1 MFCIFI
7 ALSGK
12 LAPIIITTVTNNLDI
27 FRKEFLEAN
36 TWTQRKDGVP
46 LDLLEKL
53 TCEELKIAE
62 IELIKVVS
70 LKDDWPIV
78 GLGHIK
84 SKDALPK
91 LYDLLAKSKGPMKVT
106 IAHSIFQICQDNK
119 MIEIV
124 LETMPR
130 ITNQYELINVL
141 YYLPDFKDKRIT
153 ELHDNYRNHKEYL
166 VAYNATRYLGLP
178 TNEVV
183 EKFREKEK
191 NKSIRDR
198 LTGK

>member
-1 MFCIFI
+1 M
-7 ALSGK
+7 
-12 LAPIIITTVTNNLDI
+12 LAPIIKTTVTNNLDI

-36 TWTQRKDGVP
+36 TWAQRKDGVP
-46 LDLLEKL
+46 LGLLDNL
-53 TCEELKIAE
+53 TSEELKIAE

-84 SKDALPK
+84 SKDARQP
-91 LYDLLAKSKGPMKVT
+91 LYDLLEKSKGSMKVT
-106 IAHSIFQICQDNK
+106 IAHSIFQICQDTK
-119 MIEIV
+119 MIETV

-141 YYLPDFKDKRIT
+141 YYLPNFKDKRIT
-153 ELHDNYRNHKEYL
+153 ELHNNYRNHNEYL
-166 VAYNATRYLGLP
+166 VAYNATQSLGLP

-183 EKFREKEK
+183 EKFREKK
-191 NKSIRDR
+191 NHRSIWDR

>member
-1 MFCIFI
+1 
-7 ALSGK
+7 
-12 LAPIIITTVTNNLDI
+12 VTNNLDI

-36 TWTQRKDGVP
+36 SWAQRKDGVP
-46 LDLLEKL
+46 LDLLDNL
-53 TCEELKIAE
+53 TTEEVKIAE
-62 IELIKVVS
+62 VELIKLAS
-70 LKDDWPIV
+70 LKDNWPIV

-91 LYDLLAKSKGPMKVT
+91 LYDLLDKSKGSMKVT
-106 IAHSIFQICQDNK
+106 IAHSIFQICQDTQ

-130 ITNQYELINVL
+130 ISNQFELIDVL
-141 YYLPDFKDKRIT
+141 YYLPDFKDKKIT
-153 ELHDNYRNHKEYL
+153 ELHNNYRNHNEYL

-178 TNEVV
+178 TDEVV
-183 EKFREKEK
+183 EKFREKK
-191 NKSIRDR
+191 NHRSIWDR

>member
-1 MFCIFI
+1 
-7 ALSGK
+7 
-12 LAPIIITTVTNNLDI
+12 VTNHLDL

-36 TWTQRKDGVP
+36 SWEQRRDGVP
-46 LDLLEKL
+46 LDLLDNL
-53 TCEELKIAE
+53 TSEELKVAE

-70 LKDDWPIV
+70 LKDNWPIV

-84 SKDALPK
+84 SKDALPT
-91 LYDLLAKSKGPMKVT
+91 LYDLLDKSKGSMKVT

-119 MIEIV
+119 MIEIA
-124 LETMPR
+124 LRTMPR
-130 ITNQYELINVL
+130 ITNQYELIDAL

-153 ELHDNYRNHKEYL
+153 ELHNKYRNHNEYL

-178 TNEVV
+178 TDEVV
-183 EKFREKEK
+183 EKFREKK
-191 NKSIRDR
+191 NHRSIWDR

>member
-1 MFCIFI
+1 
-7 ALSGK
+7 
-12 LAPIIITTVTNNLDI
+12 VTKNIDI

-36 TWTQRKDGVP
+36 SWTQRKDGVP
-46 LDLLEKL
+46 LDLLDNL
-53 TCEELKIAE
+53 TDEELKIAE
-62 IELIKVVS
+62 VELIKVAS

-84 SKDALPK
+84 SKNALPT
-91 LYDLLAKSKGPMKVT
+91 LYDLLDKSKDAMKVT
-106 IAHSIFQICQDNK
+106 IAHSIFQICQDTK

-153 ELHDNYRNHKEYL
+153 EMHNNYRNHKEYL

-178 TNEVV
+178 TDEVV
-183 EKFREKEK
+183 EKFREKK
-191 NKSIRDR
+191 NHRSIWDR

>member
-1 MFCIFI
+1 
-7 ALSGK
+7 
-12 LAPIIITTVTNNLDI
+12 VTNNLDI

-46 LDLLEKL
+46 LDLLDKF

-78 GLGHIK
+78 GLGYIK
-84 SKDALPK
+84 SKDSLPK
-91 LYDLLAKSKGPMKVT
+91 LYELLAKSNGPMKVT

-141 YYLPDFKDKRIT
+141 YYLPDFKDKRVA
-153 ELHDNYRNHKEYL
+153 ELHNNYRNHKEYL

-191 NKSIRDR
+191 NKSIWDR